1 MADESKTLTFKND
14 DTGARF
20 AVREG
25 SLAHQRM
32 IRPGAGFSEVRSLS
46 GGPEVR
52 TLPHAEDAAERRR
65 AQALAESLANALNQ
79 RQGEG
84 AGQSGQSQNEGQGS

>member
-1 MADESKTLTFKND
+1 MAEQPKTKIYKND

-20 AVREG
+20 AVQEG

-32 IRPGAGFSEVRSLS
+32 TRAGAGFSEVRSMS

-52 TLPHAEDAAERRR
+52 RLRRIEDASERRR
-65 AQALAESLANALNQ
+65 AEALAEAMAGAF

-84 AGQSGQSQNEGQGS
+84 TGQSDQDEGQGS